1 MNAVSSVMSS
11 ASRRVTGKRSRRS
24 LLKDRLKQKSSAASS
39 AVTVETAVFI
49 DETLYDIMRKTF
61 SGLPPEKISCYA
73 LCLSL
78 CLRMI
83 YESLCTSQSG

>member
-1 MNAVSSVMSS
+1 MSS
-11 ASRRVTGKRSRRS
+11 ASRLVRSRRS
-24 LLKDRLKQKSSAASS
+24 ALKDPLKQKPT

-61 SGLPPEKISCYA
+61 SGLPPDSCYA
-73 LCLSL
+73 ACPFFL

-83 YESLCTSQSG
+83 YESLCTWQ